1 MMALPM
7 GHDAR
12 PHILFAIADDWGWP
26 HAGVYGDP
34 VVQTPTFDRV
44 AREGVLFSAGL
55 CVVAI
60 LHGIAGARIL
70 TGQYHWRLEGVA
82 NLASVFPD
90 KFATFPELLEQ
101 SGYEIGFRNK
111 GWGPGVTET
120 PDRQLIGKRFEGFHD
135 FLQAARYDQAVL
147 FLVGK
152 LRSAPRL

>member
-1 MMALPM
+1 MNRRSLTSSLLLVSIALAIA
-7 GHDAR
+7 GAGREGGLLGSAVHGANTR

-44 AREGVLFSAGL
+44 ACEGVLFRQAYVSSPSCTASR
-55 CVVAI
+55 
-60 LHGIAGARIL
+60 GAIL

-111 GWGPGVTET
+111 GWGPGVTEI
-120 PDRQLIGKRFEGFHD
+120 PRFS
-135 FLQAARYDQAVL
+135 AATR
-147 FLVGK
+147 
-152 LRSAPRL
+152 